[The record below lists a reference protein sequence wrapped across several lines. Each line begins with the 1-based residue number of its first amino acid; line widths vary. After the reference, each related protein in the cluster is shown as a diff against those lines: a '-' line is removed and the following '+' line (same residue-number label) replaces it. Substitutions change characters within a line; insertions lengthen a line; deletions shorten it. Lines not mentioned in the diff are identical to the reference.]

1 MIKLMAS
8 KFIARS
14 LLHEVSQDSSCTKS
28 RINWTEIC
36 FLAWNLKEYI
46 YSRFA
51 MEIWLIERIIMKD
64 GKENALKDAKKNILK
79 IYFLS
84 FG

>member
-1 MIKLMAS
+1 
-8 KFIARS
+8 
-14 LLHEVSQDSSCTKS
+14 
-28 RINWTEIC
+28 
-36 FLAWNLKEYI
+36 
-46 YSRFA
+46 